1 MRWYSIAIALG
12 VVACGKAKSEEAAGG
27 AAAKG
32 SAAITEA
39 RPAPKK
45 PLDTKPL
52 PPLAKDPGGA
62 TGKPLRA
69 VGFGGRGVDA
79 SRAIA
84 VSASGDAYVAGYFD
98 GEGDFG
104 PGGKIS
110 ATAAP
115 ATKKEPKEP
124 KDAKDAKDAK
134 QDALSDAYVVK
145 VGADGKLAWAR
156 TLGGD
161 RDDVANGVAVRG
173 DKVVVVG
180 AFAGELKLG
189 EHTKQAAGS
198 DDLFVASFDAAGNV
212 QWLWHGGGKDSDGAN
227 AVAATPDGG
236 WIVAGSYTST
246 AQLGTMELKSKGG
259 TDAFLLKLDAAGDL
273 EWVKSFGGRYNDR
286 IKYVG
291 ADGQGNLY
299 VQGEFRDVAEWGGPK
314 PLIAAG
320 GADYDIVLA
329 KYDLNGDHRWA
340 KRFGGQFDELASGIA
355 VDPAGNV
362 TISGAFRKQI
372 SFGEGDDHV
381 SLGEDDIYVARF
393 DTDGKLA
400 WAHTYGGQRDDAGG
414 GVASDAAGNTILT
427 GWFQGLADFGLGPVR
442 TKNGNKDVFAL
453 KLDARGALTWFQM
466 WGDKDHDQGR
476 AVAVDDKG
484 AAYVTGLYRFQLA
497 VVEPPLEST
506 RAEDERAPK
515 VDTFVV
521 KLDR

>member
-12 VVACGKAKSEEAAGG
+12 VVACSKAKPEEGAAGS
-27 AAAKG
+27 AAKG
-32 SAAITEA
+32 SAAVTEA
-39 RPAPKK
+39 RPVPKK
-45 PLDTKPL
+45 PVDTKPL
-52 PPLAKDPGGA
+52 PALAANPGGA
-62 TGKPLRA
+62 TGKPLRG

-79 SRAIA
+79 ARAIA
-84 VSASGDAYVAGYFD
+84 VTGGGDAYVAGYFD

-104 PGGKIS
+104 PAGKI
-110 ATAAP
+110 AA
-115 ATKKEPKEP
+115 AGDQTVKKDPP
-124 KDAKDAKDAK
+124 
-134 QDALSDAYVVK
+134 SDAFVVK

-156 TLGGD
+156 TFGGE
-161 RDDVANGVAVRG
+161 RDDVANGIAVRG

-180 AFAGELKLG
+180 SFVGQLKIGEF
-189 EHTKQAAGS
+189 TKQAAGS
-198 DDLFVASFDAAGNV
+198 DDLYVASFDAGGTV

-236 WIVAGSYTST
+236 WLVAGSYTSN
-246 AQLGTMELKSKGG
+246 AQLGTVELKSRGG

-286 IKYVG
+286 IKLVG
-291 ADGQGNLY
+291 ADGQGNIY
-299 VQGEFRDVAEWGGPK
+299 IHGEFRDVADWGGDK
-314 PLIAAG
+314 QLTAAG

-329 KYDLNGDHRWA
+329 KYDLNGDHKWS
-340 KRFGGQFDELASGIA
+340 KRFGGQFDEVATGIA

-362 TISGAFRKQI
+362 TISGGFRKQI
-372 SFGEGDDHV
+372 SFGDGDHP

-393 DTDGKLA
+393 DTNGKLA
-400 WAHTYGGQRDDAGG
+400 WAHTYGSQRDDAAG

-427 GWFQGLADFGLGPVR
+427 GWFQGLADFGNGSVR
-442 TKNGNKDVFAL
+442 SNAGNKDVFAL
-453 KLDARGALTWFQM
+453 KLDAKGALTWFQT

-484 AAYVTGLYRFQLA
+484 AAYVTGQYRFQLA
-497 VVEPPLEST
+497 IVDPPLVSA

-515 VDTFVV
+515 ADTFVV